1 MKVKIALRFRGREM
15 AHTEF
20 GFQVVNK
27 FLAKL
32 APYGHP
38 DHDVRLVGRSIN
50 VMISPLPRNKRAK
63 HPHEGEP
70 GHPAPKKSAEPSAP
84 SASPPPATPEPGF
97 NNNPFNGLNL
107 PGDPASQ

>member
-1 MKVKIALRFRGREM
+1 M

-27 FLAKL
+27 FIDDI

-38 DHDVRLVGRSIN
+38 DFPAKLIGKGIN

-63 HPHEGEP
+63 HPSQTGTGAAAENAVPGEGVEDAS
-70 GHPAPKKSAEPSAP
+70 HTRPSPVAVDRDQRSRNDAKP
-84 SASPPPATPEPGF
+84 TEEGF
-97 NNNPFNGLNL
+97 GNNPFAQLEIKG
-107 PGDPASQ
+107 S